1 MLCGKLRSKITGTLK
16 VTLIISFVAQVDQWA
31 PRVGTHE
38 PALGTNEPMRK
49 TVQDCWFVAA
59 RFVCAIRFIK
69 KSK

>member
-38 PALGTNEPMRK
+38 PALGTNEPCVKQYK
-49 TVQDCWFVAA
+49 TVGSLLQDLYVPFV
-59 RFVCAIRFIK
+59 
-69 KSK
+69 S